1 MTHPSH
7 TETMTAS
14 DVRHHL
20 LLLHEERALARE
32 EGLLSDPA
40 YVADLDE
47 EIEACRHAYVGA
59 AVTEIAV
66 LRAAIDGPLQG

>member
-1 MTHPSH
+1 MHP

-32 EGLLSDPA
+32 EGLLDDPA
-40 YVADLDE
+40 YLADLDE
-47 EIEACRHAYVGA
+47 EIEACRHAYIGA
-59 AVTEIAV
+59 AVTEIAM
-66 LRAAIDGPLQG
+66 LRASIDGRNEG